1 MISDTASVLSSI
13 GSFVLGSVI
22 GAIATR
28 EWERIQDEAA
38 AKQIIAEEQAVIGG
52 PTYSGPP
59 PSAYADEEREDT
71 VPAEPVSCPLCG
83 TDFETDPHS
92 DRAQCPECDKRFRK

>member
-1 MISDTASVLSSI
+1 MVSDTASVLSSI

-38 AKQIIAEEQAVIGG
+38 AKQIIAEEQAGGRPNYGG
-52 PTYSGPP
+52 PA
-59 PSAYADEEREDT
+59 PSAFAAEEDT
-71 VPAEPVSCPLCG
+71 VPAEPVVCPTC
-83 TDFETDPHS
+83 TNEFETDPNR
-92 DRAQCPECDKRFRK
+92 DRAQCPKCSNTFRK